1 MYKATKGLSPNI
13 FANTSTSSN
22 QPNYDLGHV
31 TCFKMPVVNSAYNG
45 TESIA
50 FLDPKAWKHVL
61 EEVNQKESLNT
72 FKNVMKNCLTTN
84 CPCRLCK
91 EFLLGV
97 GFLQ

>member
-1 MYKATKGLSPNI
+1 MR
-13 FANTSTSSN
+13 
-22 QPNYDLGHV
+22 HV

-72 FKNVMKNCLTTN
+72 FKNVMKNWLTTN